1 MTGQRRSVGVV
12 GSGLVASR
20 VTMHLAAAGVATR
33 TARPDALHL
42 LDECPVVVL
51 AGPSPHAAL
60 VDALARENRT
70 IVSAGDDLED
80 VMTLVDRDRLL
91 VDRGTTL
98 VAGAAASPGMTGLLV
113 RWARDRFDDIDEVHV
128 AAHGT
133 GGPACAR
140 QHHRALAGMSVGWH
154 DGSWLQRPAGSGREL
169 CWFPDPIGPRDC
181 YRHAS
186 PEPVLVQR
194 AFPELRRIT
203 SRVSATRRDR
213 LTARLPMMSPPHPEG
228 GLGALRVEVR
238 GTRDGARVVEV
249 LGVVER
255 AATIAGT
262 VAAQT
267 ALVLLDAPANPG
279 VLACGE
285 DAFPSTEVT
294 ARILATGTVL
304 HEFVGT

>member
-1 MTGQRRSVGVV
+1 MTERQRTIGVM

-20 VTMHLAAAGVATR
+20 VIMHAAAAGVATR
-33 TARPDALHL
+33 TARAESLGL
-42 LDECPVVVL
+42 LDDCPVVVL

-60 VDALARENRT
+60 VDALAREGRV
-70 IVSAGDDLED
+70 IVSVGDDLED
-80 VMTLVDRDRLL
+80 VMALMDRDRLFI
-91 VDRGTTL
+91 DRGTTL
-98 VAGAAASPGMTGLLV
+98 VVGAAASPGMTALLV

-133 GGPACAR
+133 GGPSCAR
-140 QHHRALAGMSVGWH
+140 QHHRALGGMSVGWH

-186 PEPVLVQR
+186 PDPVLVQR

-203 SRVSATRRDR
+203 ARVSATRRDR

-238 GTRDGARVVEV
+238 GTRDGARSIEV

-262 VAAQT
+262 LAAQT
-267 ALVLLDAPANPG
+267 ALVMLDSLPSPG

-285 DAFPSTEVT
+285 DAFPSSEVMS
-294 ARILATGTVL
+294 RILATGTVL

>member
-1 MTGQRRSVGVV
+1 
-12 GSGLVASR
+12 
-20 VTMHLAAAGVATR
+20 MHAAAAGVATR
-33 TARPDALHL
+33 TARAESLGL
-42 LDECPVVVL
+42 LDDCPVVVL

-60 VDALARENRT
+60 VDALAREGRV
-70 IVSAGDDLED
+70 IVSVGDDLED
-80 VMTLVDRDRLL
+80 VMALMDRDRLFI
-91 VDRGTTL
+91 DRGTTL
-98 VAGAAASPGMTGLLV
+98 VVGAAASPGMTALLV

-133 GGPACAR
+133 GGPSCAR
-140 QHHRALAGMSVGWH
+140 QHHRALGGMSVGWH
-154 DGSWLQRPAGSGREL
+154 DGSWLQRPAGSGRDL

-186 PEPVLVQR
+186 PDPVLVQR

-203 SRVSATRRDR
+203 ARVSATRRDR

-238 GTRDGARVVEV
+238 GTRDGARSIEV

-262 VAAQT
+262 LAAQT
-267 ALVLLDAPANPG
+267 ALVMLDSLPSPG

-285 DAFPSTEVT
+285 DAFPSSEVMS
-294 ARILATGTVL
+294 RILATGTVL

>member
-1 MTGQRRSVGVV
+1 MTERQRTIGVM

-20 VTMHLAAAGVATR
+20 VIMHAAAAGVATR
-33 TARPDALHL
+33 TARAESLGL
-42 LDECPVVVL
+42 LDDCPVVVL

-60 VDALARENRT
+60 VDALAREGRV
-70 IVSAGDDLED
+70 IVSVGDDLED
-80 VMTLVDRDRLL
+80 VMALMDRDRLFI
-91 VDRGTTL
+91 DRGTTL
-98 VAGAAASPGMTGLLV
+98 VVGAAASPGMTALLV

-133 GGPACAR
+133 GGPSCAR
-140 QHHRALAGMSVGWH
+140 QHHRALGGMSVGWH

-186 PEPVLVQR
+186 PDPVLVQR

-203 SRVSATRRDR
+203 ARVSATRRDR

-238 GTRDGARVVEV
+238 GTRDGARSIEV

-262 VAAQT
+262 LAAQT
-267 ALVLLDAPANPG
+267 ALVMLDSPPSPG

-285 DAFPSTEVT
+285 DAFPSSEVMS
-294 ARILATGTVL
+294 RILATGTVL